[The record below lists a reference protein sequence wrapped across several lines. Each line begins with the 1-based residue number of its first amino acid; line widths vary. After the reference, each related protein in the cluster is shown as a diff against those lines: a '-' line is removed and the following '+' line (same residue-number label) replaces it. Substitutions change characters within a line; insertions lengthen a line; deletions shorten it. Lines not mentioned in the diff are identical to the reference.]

1 MMKALVQG
9 TRICEVR
16 ADTFPV
22 HPSLQW
28 VDVADDTTELDTW
41 DGTQVVKYVTPVET
55 PREAIERL
63 ERQITPRR
71 IREMVTPEGQQWMAD
86 LEAQIAIE
94 RAKL

>member
-41 DGTQVVKYVTPVET
+41 DGTQVVKHVTPVET
-55 PREAIERL
+55 PQEVIERL

-71 IREMVTPEGQQWMAD
+71 MREAVLGTDGGWLANQ
-86 LEAQIAIE
+86 EALIAAE
-94 RAKL
+94 RGKL